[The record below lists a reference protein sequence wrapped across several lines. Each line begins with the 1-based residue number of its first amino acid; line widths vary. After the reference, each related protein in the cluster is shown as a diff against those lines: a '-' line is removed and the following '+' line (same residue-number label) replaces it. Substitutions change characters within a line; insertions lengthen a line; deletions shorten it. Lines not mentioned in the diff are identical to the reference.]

1 MLSRDEAVLMLEQ
14 HVETEN
20 LQKHMYAVA
29 AIMEALA
36 DQLDRDMEVWW
47 LTGLL
52 HDIDFEETESEPARH
67 AARSAE
73 LLQGL
78 LPGHALRAIR
88 AHNWRHTGI
97 EPASPLD
104 HALIASDALSGL
116 IVATAL
122 VMPNKSLTEVRVES
136 VMKKMDDS
144 SFARNIDRGRIRQC
158 TEFGL
163 GVRQFI
169 EIALPALQKISGQL
183 GL

>member
-1 MLSRDEAVLMLEQ
+1 MISREAALEMLRS
-14 HVETEN
+14 HVEPGN
-20 LQKHMYAVA
+20 LRKHMYAVA

-36 DQLDRDMEVWW
+36 GRLDCDPDVWW

-52 HDIDFEETESEPARH
+52 HDIDYGETRDRPELH
-67 AARSAE
+67 GTRSAE
-73 LLQGL
+73 MLADM

-104 HALIASDALSGL
+104 YGLIASDALSGL

-122 VMPNKSLTEVRVES
+122 VMPNGTLGEVRPGS
-136 VMKKMDDS
+136 VLKKIDDG
-144 SFARNIDRGRIRQC
+144 SFASSIDRGRIRQC
-158 TEFGL
+158 TMLNMGAREF
-163 GVRQFI
+163 VD
-169 EIALPALQKISGQL
+169 IALPALQDVHDRL